1 MLEDFLLLRK
11 LSLRKLSNFICL
23 GLSYQLSRMLGK
35 AIVWGQPTTLSIEPT
50 NLCNLLCPECPVGA
64 GNLSRTTGSMKTD
77 LFKRIIEEIHQNL
90 SYLIFYFQGEP
101 YIHPEFF
108 NMIRY
113 AHVKKIFT
121 MTSTNGQFL
130 NDEMAK
136 NTVQSGLDSLIISID
151 GTTQEV
157 YQQYRKGGELD
168 KVIAGTR
175 YLIEWKEK
183 LKTKKP
189 VIVFQFL
196 VQRGNQHQIKDI
208 KELGKQLGVN
218 KVSVK
223 TIQIYET
230 KRDSPFLP
238 TLSKYAR
245 YVRKNDGS
253 LAIKNSLKNFCR
265 RLWSTSVIMW
275 DGVVVPCCFD
285 KDGKYKMGNLN
296 TDSFKSI
303 WGGRKYTDFR
313 NAILKNRRQFDICR
327 NCTEGLQV

>member
-1 MLEDFLLLRK
+1 M
-11 LSLRKLSNFICL
+11 N
-23 GLSYQLSRMLGK
+23 
-35 AIVWGQPTTLSIEPT
+35 
-50 NLCNLLCPECPVGA
+50 
-64 GNLSRTTGSMKTD
+64 TD

-113 AHVKKIFT
+113 AHVKNIFT

-130 NDEMAK
+130 TDEMAK

-151 GTTQEV
+151 GTTQEI
-157 YQQYRKGGELD
+157 YQQYRKGGKLD

-208 KELGKQLGVN
+208 KELGEQLGVN

-223 TIQIYET
+223 TIQICET

-245 YVRKNDGS
+245 YVRKEDGS

-275 DGVVVPCCFD
+275 DGMVVPCCFD

-327 NCTEGLQV
+327 NCTEGLKV